1 MDVAS
6 TVDAPTVQGRGAS
19 EEDDDWYQF
28 SCRIEEELAPEEP
41 PA

>member
-1 MDVAS
+1 MDVEG
-6 TVDAPTVQGRGAS
+6 TIDAPTVQGRSAS

-28 SCRIEEELAPEEP
+28 SCRIEEQPDPEEP